1 MFEIDQIPSAVLER
15 IEQKGFSRESLCIGA
30 FCDRDRNHLPAQIY
44 LFATKDQ
51 LLRLEG
57 AMAVQESSYKPVRGI
72 SLQKKSFVELS
83 FESYPLSSLHR
94 FRVEEL
100 LSTGR
105 LTA

>member
-57 AMAVQESSYKPVRGI
+57 AMAECQHDIKDLKTY
-72 SLQKKSFVELS
+72 
-83 FESYPLSSLHR
+83 HR
-94 FRVEEL
+94 H
-100 LSTGR
+100 G
-105 LTA
+105 